1 MKRLYILLLLSFV
14 FAVQPYAQKK
24 KSVRQKVRTTKI
36 SSKKTTKRKRTANYS
51 NVSIKSLQN
60 QRQQIQREI
69 RLQEQRLKSNQHDV
83 KERLQNLMIINSE
96 IEERQRSI
104 DTIQHDIRHIDGNIG
119 QLNSQLKILQAQL
132 KDRKHKYIKS
142 MQYLYRNRSI
152 QDQLMFIFSAKN
164 FAQMYRRLRF
174 VREYATYQRAQGEM
188 VKSKQRQ
195 VDQKQ
200 TQLTHVKGQKTV
212 VLIKGQ
218 QEHRKLQGKQNEQ
231 QQVVST
237 LQNQQK
243 TIQSIL
249 DQQKKKDAALNAQ
262 IDRLIAQEVAR
273 ARARAAAEAKARAD
287 AEAKRKRAAELAQKK
302 AAAEAAARENARK
315 IAAAKAAEEK
325 AKAEARAAAQRSAAE
340 KAAADAAARR
350 AAADRKAAER
360 EAAAEAK
367 ASAREI
373 AAAKKSTEAPMLNS
387 EDRRLSGGFENN
399 RGRLPMPI
407 TGSYR
412 IVSHFG
418 QYNVEGLKNVTLDN
432 KGINILGQPGACA
445 RSIYNGEVSAV
456 FSFGGTMVVMVR
468 HGDYISVY
476 CNLSS
481 VSVHRG
487 QSVST
492 RQVLGSVGSDNI
504 LQFQLRRE
512 TAKINPEAWLG
523 R

>member
-1 MKRLYILLLLSFV
+1 MKRLYILIFLSFV
-14 FAVQPYAQKK
+14 LTLQPYAQKK
-24 KSVRQKVRTTKI
+24 NSVRQKAHTTKVTT
-36 SSKKTTKRKRTANYS
+36 KKTKKKKSANYS
-51 NVSIKSLQN
+51 NATINGLQK
-60 QRQQIQREI
+60 QRQQIQHEI

-96 IEERQRSI
+96 IEERMRSI
-104 DTIQHDIRHIDGNIG
+104 DTIQSDIRNIDGNIG
-119 QLNSQLKILQAQL
+119 VLNNELKVLQAQL
-132 KDRKHKYIKS
+132 KDRKQKYIKS

-188 VKSKQRQ
+188 IKSKQRQ
-195 VDQKQ
+195 VDNKQ
-200 TQLTHVKGQKTV
+200 AQLSQVKGQKTV
-212 VLIKGQ
+212 VLRKGQ
-218 QEHRKLQGKQNEQ
+218 QEHRKLQGKQTEQ
-231 QQVVST
+231 QQVVSS

-243 TIQSIL
+243 TIETVIA
-249 DQQKKKDAALNAQ
+249 QQKKKDAELNSQ

-287 AEAKRKRAAELAQKK
+287 AEAKRKYAAELARKK

-315 IAAAKAAEEK
+315 IAAAKEAEER
-325 AKAEARAAAQRSAAE
+325 AKAAARAAAQRSVAE
-340 KAAADAAARR
+340 KAAAERAARH
-350 AAADRKAAER
+350 AENERKAAER
-360 EAAAEAK
+360 QAVEDAK
-367 ASAREI
+367 ASARDV
-373 AAAKKSTEAPMLNS
+373 AASKKSLETPMLDS
-387 EDRRLSGGFENN
+387 EDRRLSGGFESN

-407 TGSYR
+407 TGPYR

-432 KGINILGQPGACA
+432 KGINILGQNGARA